1 MEAQQHKNR
10 YQDEGGETKEEAY
23 FNRAHRAIL
32 PAASVLGFLTEGN
45 GDRSG

>member
-23 FNRAHRAIL
+23 FNRAHGVDFTRATRKK
-32 PAASVLGFLTEGN
+32 PGAKPGF
-45 GDRSG
+45 